1 MSTKKELEDKK
12 DYARLLY
19 MQGEQ
24 QKTIA
29 EKAGVSPQTVTKWV
43 NTGNWSEQR
52 AAQNITRPEL
62 VNKLLRTVDKMIEAV
77 KNPEDPHAAPGPSAA
92 PAAAN
97 GLGDKLAKFAA
108 TIEKLDKHTSIVDV
122 IEVFMAFGKWLQ
134 YQAHYDEDITPELL
148 KTINKYHNQYINH
161 LMQNKLIK

>member
-1 MSTKKELEDKK
+1 MITKKELEDKK

-24 QKTIA
+24 QKVIA
-29 EKAGVSPQTVTKWV
+29 EKVGVSAQTITKWV
-43 NTGNWSEQR
+43 NVGGWVEQR

-62 VNKLLRTVDKMIEAV
+62 VNKLLRTVDNMIEAV
-77 KNPEDPHAAPGPSAA
+77 NDSDDPD
-92 PAAAN
+92 AAN

-122 IEVFMAFGKWLQ
+122 IEVFMAFSKWLQ
-134 YQAHYDEDITPELL
+134 FQAEFDEDITPELL
-148 KTINKYHNQYINH
+148 KTINKYHNQYINY
-161 LMQNKLIK
+161 LMQNKLINK

>member
-1 MSTKKELEDKK
+1 MITKKELEDKK

-29 EKAGVSPQTVTKWV
+29 EKVGVSAQTITKWV
-43 NTGNWSEQR
+43 NNGGWVEQR

-62 VNKLLRTVDKMIEAV
+62 VNKLLRTVDRMIEAV
-77 KNPEDPHAAPGPSAA
+77 NDSDDPD
-92 PAAAN
+92 AAN

-122 IEVFMAFGKWLQ
+122 IEVFMAFSKWLQ
-134 YQAHYDEDITPELL
+134 FQAEFDEDITPELL
-148 KTINKYHNQYINH
+148 KTINKYHNQYINY
-161 LMQNKLIK
+161 LMQNKLINK

>member
-1 MSTKKELEDKK
+1 MITKKELEDKK

-24 QKTIA
+24 QKVIA
-29 EKAGVSPQTVTKWV
+29 EKVGVSAQTITKWV
-43 NTGNWSEQR
+43 NVGGWVEQR

-77 KNPEDPHAAPGPSAA
+77 NDSDDPD
-92 PAAAN
+92 AAN

-122 IEVFMAFGKWLQ
+122 IEVFMAFSKWLQ
-134 YQAHYDEDITPELL
+134 FQAEFDEDITPELL
-148 KTINKYHNQYINH
+148 KTINKYHNQYINY
-161 LMQNKLIK
+161 LMQDKLINK

>member
-77 KNPEDPHAAPGPSAA
+77 NTSEDPD
-92 PAAAN
+92 AAN

-134 YQAHYDEDITPELL
+134 HQAQFDEDITPELL
-148 KTINKYHNQYINH
+148 KTINKYHNQYINY

>member
-77 KNPEDPHAAPGPSAA
+77 NTSEDPD
-92 PAAAN
+92 AAN

-134 YQAHYDEDITPELL
+134 YQARFDEEITPELL
-148 KTINKYHNQYINH
+148 KTINKYHNQYINY

>member
-1 MSTKKELEDKK
+1 MITKKELEDKK

-24 QKTIA
+24 QKVIA
-29 EKAGVSPQTVTKWV
+29 EKVGVSAQTITKWV
-43 NTGNWSEQR
+43 NVGGWVEQR

-77 KNPEDPHAAPGPSAA
+77 NDSDDPD
-92 PAAAN
+92 AAN

-122 IEVFMAFGKWLQ
+122 IEVFMAFSKWLQ
-134 YQAHYDEDITPELL
+134 FQAEFDDDITPELL
-148 KTINKYHNQYINH
+148 KTINKYHNQYINY
-161 LMQNKLIK
+161 LMQNKLINK

>member
-1 MSTKKELEDKK
+1 MITKKELEDKK

-24 QKTIA
+24 QKVIA
-29 EKAGVSPQTVTKWV
+29 EKVGVSAQTITKWV
-43 NTGNWSEQR
+43 NVGGWVEQR

-77 KNPEDPHAAPGPSAA
+77 NDSDDPD
-92 PAAAN
+92 AAN

-122 IEVFMAFGKWLQ
+122 IEVFMAFSKWLQ
-134 YQAHYDEDITPELL
+134 FQAEFDEDITPELL
-148 KTINKYHNQYINH
+148 KTINKYHNQYINY
-161 LMQNKLIK
+161 LMQNKPINK

>member
-62 VNKLLRTVDKMIEAV
+62 VNKLLRTVDKMIETV
-77 KNPEDPHAAPGPSAA
+77 NTSEDPD
-92 PAAAN
+92 AAN

-122 IEVFMAFGKWLQ
+122 IEVFMAFSKWLQ
-134 YQAHYDEDITPELL
+134 YQAQFDEDITPELL
-148 KTINKYHNQYINH
+148 KTINKYHNQYINY

>member
-77 KNPEDPHAAPGPSAA
+77 NTSEDPD
-92 PAAAN
+92 AAN
-97 GLGDKLAKFAA
+97 GLSDKLAKFAA

-134 YQAHYDEDITPELL
+134 YQAKFDEDITPELL
-148 KTINKYHNQYINH
+148 KTINKYHNQYINY

>member
-1 MSTKKELEDKK
+1 MGTKKELEDKK
-12 DYARLLY
+12 DFARLLY

-24 QKTIA
+24 QKVIA
-29 EKAGVSPQTVTKWV
+29 EKVGVSAQTITKWV
-43 NTGNWSEQR
+43 NVGGWVEQR

-77 KNPEDPHAAPGPSAA
+77 NDSDDPD
-92 PAAAN
+92 AAN

-122 IEVFMAFGKWLQ
+122 IEVFMAFSKWLQ
-134 YQAHYDEDITPELL
+134 FQAEFDEDITPELL
-148 KTINKYHNQYINH
+148 KTINKYHNQYINY
-161 LMQNKLIK
+161 LMQNKLINK

>member
-1 MSTKKELEDKK
+1 MGTKKELEDKK

-24 QKTIA
+24 QKVIA
-29 EKAGVSPQTVTKWV
+29 EKVGVSAQTITKWV
-43 NTGNWSEQR
+43 NVGGWVEQR

-77 KNPEDPHAAPGPSAA
+77 NDSDDPD
-92 PAAAN
+92 AAN

-122 IEVFMAFGKWLQ
+122 IEVFMAFSKWLQ
-134 YQAHYDEDITPELL
+134 FQAEFDEDITPELL
-148 KTINKYHNQYINH
+148 KTINKYHNQYINY
-161 LMQNKLIK
+161 LMQNKLINK

>member
-1 MSTKKELEDKK
+1 MITKKELEDKK

-24 QKTIA
+24 QKEIA
-29 EKAGVSPQTVTKWV
+29 EKVGVSAQTITKWV
-43 NTGNWSEQR
+43 NVGGWVEQR

-77 KNPEDPHAAPGPSAA
+77 NDSDDPD
-92 PAAAN
+92 AAN

-122 IEVFMAFGKWLQ
+122 IEVFMAFSKWLQ
-134 YQAHYDEDITPELL
+134 FQAEFDEDITPELL
-148 KTINKYHNQYINH
+148 KTINKYHNQYIN
-161 LMQNKLIK
+161 

>member
-1 MSTKKELEDKK
+1 MITKKELEDKK

-24 QKTIA
+24 QKVIA
-29 EKAGVSPQTVTKWV
+29 EKVGVSAQTITKWV
-43 NTGNWSEQR
+43 NVGGWVEQR

-77 KNPEDPHAAPGPSAA
+77 NDSDDPD
-92 PAAAN
+92 AAN

-122 IEVFMAFGKWLQ
+122 IEVFMAFSKWLQ
-134 YQAHYDEDITPELL
+134 FQAELDEDITPELL
-148 KTINKYHNQYINH
+148 KTINKYHNQYINY
-161 LMQNKLIK
+161 LMQNKLINK

>member
-77 KNPEDPHAAPGPSAA
+77 NTSEDPD
-92 PAAAN
+92 AAN

-122 IEVFMAFGKWLQ
+122 IEVFMAFGKRLQ
-134 YQAHYDEDITPELL
+134 YQAQFDEDITPELL
-148 KTINKYHNQYINH
+148 KTINKYHNQYINY

>member
-1 MSTKKELEDKK
+1 MITKKELEDKK

-24 QKTIA
+24 QKVIA
-29 EKAGVSPQTVTKWV
+29 EKVGVSAQTITKWV
-43 NTGNWSEQR
+43 NVGGWVEKR

-62 VNKLLRTVDKMIEAV
+62 VNKLLRTVDKMIETV
-77 KNPEDPHAAPGPSAA
+77 NDSDDPD
-92 PAAAN
+92 AAN

-122 IEVFMAFGKWLQ
+122 IEVFMAFSKWLQ
-134 YQAHYDEDITPELL
+134 FQAEFDEDITPELL
-148 KTINKYHNQYINH
+148 KTINKYHNQYINY
-161 LMQNKLIK
+161 LMQNKLINK

>member
-1 MSTKKELEDKK
+1 MITKKELEDKK

-24 QKTIA
+24 QKVIA
-29 EKAGVSPQTVTKWV
+29 EKVGVSAQTITKWV
-43 NTGNWSEQR
+43 NVGGWVEQR

-77 KNPEDPHAAPGPSAA
+77 NDSDDPD
-92 PAAAN
+92 AAN

-122 IEVFMAFGKWLQ
+122 IEVFMAFSKWLQ
-134 YQAHYDEDITPELL
+134 FQAEFDENITPELL
-148 KTINKYHNQYINH
+148 KTINKYHNQYINY
-161 LMQNKLIK
+161 LMQNKLINK

>member
-1 MSTKKELEDKK
+1 MGTKKELEDKK

-24 QKTIA
+24 QKVIA
-29 EKAGVSPQTVTKWV
+29 EKVGVSAQTITKWV
-43 NTGNWSEQR
+43 NVGGWVEQR

-77 KNPEDPHAAPGPSAA
+77 NDSDDPD
-92 PAAAN
+92 AAN

-108 TIEKLDKHTSIVDV
+108 TIEKLDKHTSIEDV
-122 IEVFMAFGKWLQ
+122 IEVFMAFSKWLQ
-134 YQAHYDEDITPELL
+134 FQAEFDEDITPELL
-148 KTINKYHNQYINH
+148 KTINKYHNQYINY
-161 LMQNKLIK
+161 LMQNKLINK

>member
-77 KNPEDPHAAPGPSAA
+77 NTSEDPD
-92 PAAAN
+92 AAN

-122 IEVFMAFGKWLQ
+122 IEVFMAFSKWLQ
-134 YQAHYDEDITPELL
+134 YQAQYDEDITPELL
-148 KTINKYHNQYINH
+148 KTINKYHNQYINY

>member
-1 MSTKKELEDKK
+1 MGTKKELEDKR

-19 MQGEQ
+19 MQGET
-24 QKTIA
+24 QKVIA
-29 EKAGVSPQTVTKWV
+29 DKVGVSPQTITKWV
-43 NTGNWSEQR
+43 NVGGWVEQR

-77 KNPEDPHAAPGPSAA
+77 NTSDDPD
-92 PAAAN
+92 AAN

-122 IEVFMAFGKWLQ
+122 IEVFMAFSKWLQ
-134 YQAHYDEDITPELL
+134 FQADFDEDITPELL
-148 KTINKYHNQYINH
+148 KTINKYHNQYINY
-161 LMQNKLIK
+161 LMQNKLITK

>member
-1 MSTKKELEDKK
+1 MITKKELEDKK

-24 QKTIA
+24 QKVIA
-29 EKAGVSPQTVTKWV
+29 EKVGVSAQTITKWV
-43 NTGNWSEQR
+43 NVGGWVEQR

-62 VNKLLRTVDKMIEAV
+62 VNKLLRTVDKMIETVNDSA
-77 KNPEDPHAAPGPSAA
+77 DPD
-92 PAAAN
+92 AAN

-122 IEVFMAFGKWLQ
+122 IEVFMAFSKWLQ
-134 YQAHYDEDITPELL
+134 FQAEFDEDITPELL
-148 KTINKYHNQYINH
+148 KTINKYHNQYINY
-161 LMQNKLIK
+161 LMQNKLINK

>member
-1 MSTKKELEDKK
+1 MITKKELEDKK

-24 QKTIA
+24 QKVIA
-29 EKAGVSPQTVTKWV
+29 EKVGVSVQTITKWV
-43 NTGNWSEQR
+43 NVGGWVEQR

-77 KNPEDPHAAPGPSAA
+77 NDSDDPD
-92 PAAAN
+92 AAN

-122 IEVFMAFGKWLQ
+122 IEVFMAFSKWLQ
-134 YQAHYDEDITPELL
+134 FQAEFDEDITPELL
-148 KTINKYHNQYINH
+148 KTINKYHNQYINY
-161 LMQNKLIK
+161 LMQNKLINK

>member
-77 KNPEDPHAAPGPSAA
+77 NTSEDPD
-92 PAAAN
+92 AAN

-122 IEVFMAFGKWLQ
+122 IEVFMAFSKWLQ
-134 YQAHYDEDITPELL
+134 FQAEFDEDITPELL
-148 KTINKYHNQYINH
+148 KTINKYHNQYINY
-161 LMQNKLIK
+161 LMQNKLINK